1 MSGKS
6 TAGQAFK
13 VSKAKA
19 SGITLQKITS
29 SESFKAIL
37 SAVICALIGIAAGF
51 IVLLIIN
58 GENAPKAMAT
68 ILKNCFYYRRT
79 NMKIFYL
86 GNTLVKTVPLVLCA
100 LSVLFAYKSGLFN
113 IGVGGQYCVGIG
125 VTLWCALQWHL
136 PWLLCVLLAVLASAL
151 WGAVSGIFKA
161 FFNVNEVIACIM
173 MNWIGLYIVNVLMQ
187 HESVMNIS
195 KSETFSI
202 AATSPAS
209 LLPSLGLSKLFAGN
223 QYVTV
228 AIPLTVV
235 VAVLILVILNRTT
248 FGYELRA
255 TGLNKNAAKYAGMRD
270 KFNIVLTM
278 AIGGALAG
286 LAASLYYLTDIQP
299 WKTSSSV
306 PAMGFSGIAVAFLG
320 GLNPVGVLFAGYF
333 IQHITVGGS
342 LIDMRYYNPQIADLI
357 SSIIIYTCGFSLF
370 FKEMITRI
378 FSRKRETEIA
388 ETAETVKTSENVEKI
403 LEEKSDGK
411 SLQKEILK
419 NEDDENSDE
428 NCGNGGF
435 SKTGKDECA
444 AENDI
449 SKNEKGE
456 QAR

>member
-202 AATSPAS
+202 AATSPSS

-320 GLNPVGVLFAGYF
+320 GLNPIGILFAGYF

-378 FSRKRETEIA
+378 FSRKRETEIV
-388 ETAETVKTSENVEKI
+388 ETAETVKDSENVEKA

-419 NEDDENSDE
+419 YESD
-428 NCGNGGF
+428 G
-435 SKTGKDECA
+435 KT

>member
-1 MSGKS
+1 MSGKLIGRAS
-6 TAGQAFK
+6 EASK
-13 VSKAKA
+13 VKPLRAA
-19 SGITLQKITS
+19 LQKITS

-37 SAVICALIGIAAGF
+37 SAVICALIGIAVGF
-51 IVLLIIN
+51 IVLLVIN

-113 IGVGGQYCVGIG
+113 IGVGGQYCIGIG

-136 PWLLCVLLAVLASAL
+136 PWILCVLIAVLVSAL

-202 AATSPAS
+202 AATSPCS
-209 LLPSLGLSKLFAGN
+209 LLPSLGLDRIFAGN
-223 QYVTV
+223 HYVTLAV
-228 AIPLTVV
+228 PLTVV
-235 VAVLILVILNRTT
+235 VAVLILVVLNWTT

-306 PAMGFSGIAVAFLG
+306 PALGFSGIAVAFLG

-370 FKEMITRI
+370 FKEMIARI
-378 FSRKRETEIA
+378 FSRNRKPEAAGKRK
-388 ETAETVKTSENVEKI
+388 TAPGEN
-403 LEEKSDGK
+403 LAG
-411 SLQKEILK
+411 
-419 NEDDENSDE
+419 NENRGD
-428 NCGNGGF
+428 GGF
-435 SKTGKDECA
+435 CKD
-444 AENDI
+444 

-456 QAR
+456 QAK

>member
-1 MSGKS
+1 MSGKTGKS
-6 TAGQAFK
+6 AGKSIGQAFK
-13 VSKAKA
+13 VSNEKAPR
-19 SGITLQKITS
+19 ITLQKITS

-37 SAVICALIGIAAGF
+37 SAVICALIGIAFGF
-51 IVLLIIN
+51 IVLLLIN

-113 IGVGGQYCVGIG
+113 IGVGGQYCIGIG

-136 PWLLCVLLAVLASAL
+136 PWILCVLVAVLASAL

-202 AATSPAS
+202 AATSPS
-209 LLPSLGLSKLFAGN
+209 SILPSLGLNKIFAGN
-223 QYVTV
+223 QYVTL

-235 VAVLILVILNRTT
+235 VAVLILVVLNRTT

-320 GLNPVGVLFAGYF
+320 GLNPIGVLFAGYF

-378 FSRKRETEIA
+378 FSRKQGNEISETL
-388 ETAETVKTSENVEKI
+388 KTENDGKVENRNSV
-403 LEEKSDGK
+403 EESGEK

-419 NEDDENSDE
+419 D
-428 NCGNGGF
+428 GNF
-435 SKTGKDECA
+435 
-444 AENDI
+444 
-449 SKNEKGE
+449 KNEKGE

>member
-1 MSGKS
+1 MSGK
-6 TAGQAFK
+6 TGKLAGKSIGQVFK
-13 VSKAKA
+13 VSNEKAPR
-19 SGITLQKITS
+19 ITLQKITS

-37 SAVICALIGIAAGF
+37 SAVICALIGIVFGF

-68 ILKNCFYYRRT
+68 ILKTCFYYRRT

-113 IGVGGQYCVGIG
+113 IGVGGQYCIGIG

-136 PWLLCVLLAVLASAL
+136 PWILCVLVAVLASAL

-202 AATSPAS
+202 AATSPSS
-209 LLPSLGLSKLFAGN
+209 LLPSLGLNKIFAGN
-223 QYVTV
+223 QYVTL

-320 GLNPVGVLFAGYF
+320 GLNPIGVLFAGYF

-378 FSRKRETEIA
+378 FSRKQKNEMSETREN
-388 ETAETVKTSENVEKI
+388 ENDGKIENRNPVE
-403 LEEKSDGK
+403 ESGEK

-419 NEDDENSDE
+419 DEDESLGDEN
-428 NCGNGGF
+428 F
-435 SKTGKDECA
+435 SK
-444 AENDI
+444 DI
-449 SKNEKGE
+449 KNEKGE